1 MKSII
6 IYFSQTGSTKKIAK
20 AIHKGMREHSNDT
33 CDISTFKEMDVNRL
47 IDYDL
52 IALGSPVWG
61 GVPLNVRLFFNT
73 APSLKGK
80 HAFAF
85 CTHGILPESFFPQAI
100 KLFKKKGLIIIGM
113 NDWYG
118 SVFRPTLPKPYF
130 TDGHPDEQDLKEAEA
145 FGREMAELSQRI
157 YKGETHLIPTFSD
170 FPTQPPSNLPKP
182 LPELFK
188 EKCRFPEC
196 RLCIDNC
203 PMNDIDLSETPPRFA
218 RNCTSCFF
226 CEMICPTGAV
236 YIDYEARTK
245 VSQGRV
251 EEIFIKRL
259 EQAEAEG
266 RFRRIVPKEEVDTTT
281 PFYKIFTKHP
291 RYVIPEE

>member
-1 MKSII
+1 MKSIVV
-6 IYFSQTGSTKKIAK
+6 YFSLTGSTKKVAK
-20 AIHKGMREHSNDT
+20 AIYQGMREQSAQ
-33 CDISTFKEMDVNRL
+33 CDMATVKEMDANRL
-47 IDYDL
+47 AEYDL

-61 GVPLNVRLFFNT
+61 GVPLNVRFFFNA

-80 HAFAF
+80 HAVAF

-100 KLFKKKGLIIIGM
+100 TLLEKKGLIVIGI

-130 TDGHPDEQDLKEAEA
+130 TDGHPDEMDMKEAEA
-145 FGREMAELSQRI
+145 FGKEMVELSRRI
-157 YKGETHLIPTFSD
+157 YAGKTHLIPEFQD
-170 FPTQPPSNLPKP
+170 MPTPPPSNLPKP
-182 LPELFK
+182 MPSLIK

-196 RLCIDNC
+196 RLCVDHC
-203 PMNDIDLSETPPRFA
+203 PMEDIDMSSSPPRFA

-236 YIDYEARTK
+236 HIDYEDRAQA
-245 VSQGRV
+245 SLGRV
-251 EEIFIKRL
+251 EELFLKRL

-266 RFRRIVPKEEVDTTT
+266 RFRRLVPLKDIDPKT
-281 PFYKIFTKHP
+281 PYYKVFTKHP
-291 RYVIPEE
+291 RYVIPED